1 MPTSYSVVERV
12 NERAL
17 VSSNRELLF
26 SSSAQ
31 ARVDNGS
38 QITFRCPRSC
48 RACGDSPLESHMV
61 EQMEQMLAL
70 DTVECEAEVGELFGR
85 QNTSPRACSQCC
97 EERPVEL
104 RRTCN
109 RNQVEAGDEV
119 SGSFTPQVA
128 ELRLGPDLLARVRWS
143 WAPTQRTSRWRLA
156 CSRSM
161 PARPSDARA
170 KRP

>member
-1 MPTSYSVVERV
+1 MSHVTDPPVRLVSSPSCCLVSGLDDASRSEGVQVPTSYSVVERV

-17 VSSNRELLF
+17 VSSDRELLF

-31 ARVDNGS
+31 ARVGNGS
-38 QITFRCPRSC
+38 QVTFKCQRSC
-48 RACGDSPLESHMV
+48 RARGDSPLESHNMV

-109 RNQVEAGDEV
+109 R
-119 SGSFTPQVA
+119 T
-128 ELRLGPDLLARVRWS
+128 
-143 WAPTQRTSRWRLA
+143 
-156 CSRSM
+156 
-161 PARPSDARA
+161 
-170 KRP
+170 